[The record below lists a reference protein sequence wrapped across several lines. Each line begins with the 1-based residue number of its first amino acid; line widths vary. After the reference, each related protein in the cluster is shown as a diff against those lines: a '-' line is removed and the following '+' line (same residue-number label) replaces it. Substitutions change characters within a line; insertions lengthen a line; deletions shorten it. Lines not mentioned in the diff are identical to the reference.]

1 MLARKMEYM
10 ARMKQSADKLKD
22 FILRTKKI
30 KDKNQEPGLQ
40 EYDKSD
46 DYLKSLV
53 SILDFIA

>member
-1 MLARKMEYM
+1 M